1 MKLVRDKIPEIIK
14 NDGKTPVIRV
24 IKDKERH
31 HVWLLDKMVEEMNE
45 FYYDPSYEEAA
56 DVYEVF
62 RSLVKLYEMDMQ
74 KIIKEAEHKRIERGS
89 FDDGIIL
96 ERVEP

>member
-74 KIIKEAEHKRIERGS
+74 QIIKEAEHKRIERGG

-96 ERVEP
+96 ERVET